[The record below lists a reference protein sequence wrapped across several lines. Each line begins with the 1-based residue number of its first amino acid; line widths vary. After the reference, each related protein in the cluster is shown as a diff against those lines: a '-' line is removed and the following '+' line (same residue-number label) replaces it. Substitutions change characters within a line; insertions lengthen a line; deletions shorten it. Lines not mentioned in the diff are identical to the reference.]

1 MKRKTYRKCL
11 DQALKRAEMGDSK
24 AKRLLLTLKQY
35 KPLKE
40 YQTEDTFILRSGD
53 VIDSNGNINAQ

>member
-11 DQALKRAEMGDSK
+11 DQAIMRAKMGDKRAEK
-24 AKRLLLTLKQY
+24 LLLVLKQY

-40 YQTEDTFILRSGD
+40 YQTEETFILRTGD
-53 VIDSNGNINAQ
+53 AVDGDGNILPG